1 LDALVAS
8 AQEDST
14 KLGQLQRHVEQLR
27 RGVTVTS
34 ISPGAKAQLR
44 RLLDI
49 SEEAFQAVVRERL
62 LKSLAFPGMYGRF
75 EAVETA
81 HCKTFQWI
89 FEGPSETGRH
99 GGEARKSTRESFVH
113 WLSSGHGIF
122 HVCGKLGSGKSTLMK
137 FLCNHDHTKTELEKW
152 AG

>member
-1 LDALVAS
+1 M
-8 AQEDST
+8 
-14 KLGQLQRHVEQLR
+14 
-27 RGVTVTS
+27 TS
-34 ISPGAKAQLR
+34 ISPGAQAQLR

-49 SEEAFQAVVRERL
+49 SEEACQAVVRERL

-81 HCKTFQWI
+81 HYETFQWI
-89 FEGPSETGRH
+89 FEGPSETGQH
-99 GGEARKSTRESFVH
+99 GGEICQSTRESFVH
-113 WLSSGHGIF
+113 WLSFGHGIF

-137 FLCNHDHTKTELEKW
+137 FLCNHDRTKTELEQW

>member
-1 LDALVAS
+1 
-8 AQEDST
+8 
-14 KLGQLQRHVEQLR
+14 
-27 RGVTVTS
+27 VTS